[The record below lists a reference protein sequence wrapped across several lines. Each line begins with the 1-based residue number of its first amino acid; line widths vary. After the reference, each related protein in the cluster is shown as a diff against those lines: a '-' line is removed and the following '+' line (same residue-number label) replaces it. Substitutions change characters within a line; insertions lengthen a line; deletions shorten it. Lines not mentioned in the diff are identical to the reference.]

1 MTDLAGWTPR
11 RPPERRPHVGRY
23 VALEPLDP
31 ERHGDSLY
39 EAGSG
44 PEAERLF
51 RYLFESPFETREA
64 FDAWIRRAAA
74 SEDPLAF
81 AVVDRETGRA
91 EGRLTFMRIDTGH
104 GVIETGSIL
113 FGPRLAG
120 TRGATESIYLQAR
133 HAFDDLGY
141 RRFEWKCNSLNEPSK
156 RAAIRFGFA
165 YEGLFRQHMVVKGE
179 NRDTA
184 WFAMLDRDWPAR
196 RAAFE
201 AWLDPANFDGA
212 GRQRRRLGELMGTG

>member
-1 MTDLAGWTPR
+1 M
-11 RPPERRPHVGRY
+11 
-23 VALEPLDP
+23 DP
-31 ERHGDSLY
+31 TRHGDALF

-51 RYLFESPFETREA
+51 RYLFESPFETRDA
-64 FDAWIRRAAA
+64 FDAWIARVSA

-81 AVVDRETGRA
+81 AVVDRGTGRA
-91 EGRLTFMRIDTGH
+91 EGRVSFMRIDTAN

-113 FGPRLAG
+113 FGPRLAR
-120 TRGATESIYLQAR
+120 TRGATEAIYLQLR

-141 RRFEWKCNSLNEPSK
+141 RRFEWKCNDLNEPSK
-156 RAAIRFGFA
+156 RAAIRFGFTF
-165 YEGLFRQHMVVKGE
+165 EGLFRQHMVVKGA

-184 WFAMLDRDWPAR
+184 WFSMTDREWPTR

-201 AWLDPANFDGA
+201 AWLEPANFGED
-212 GRQRRRLGELMGTG
+212 GRQRRGLGALMEHASP